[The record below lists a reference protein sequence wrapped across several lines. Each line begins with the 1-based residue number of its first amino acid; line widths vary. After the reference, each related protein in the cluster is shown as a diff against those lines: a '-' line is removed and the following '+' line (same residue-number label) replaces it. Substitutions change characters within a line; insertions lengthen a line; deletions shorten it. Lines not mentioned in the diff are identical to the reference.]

1 MSKADRP
8 VLLVGGVPGESAEEV
23 FRTVG
28 PILGDL
34 AIGLTDGE
42 IGLRRMWIFFVALNT
57 WARHPDLEM
66 VRPVIEG
73 VPNMPDWVKA
83 SYTIFD
89 YWTTHRERKGDY
101 KKLDRIL
108 QQPQH
113 AAADEETGI
122 RTLRLHRFPYV
133 IHYRIEGATIV
144 IFAIMFGGRDPSSWR
159 SRL

>member
-1 MSKADRP
+1 MSYALRFRH
-8 VLLVGGVPGESAEEV
+8 EV
-23 FRTVG
+23 VR
-28 PILGDL
+28 
-34 AIGLTDGE
+34 
-42 IGLRRMWIFFVALNT
+42 
-57 WARHPDLEM
+57 DLEQAS
-66 VRPVIEG
+66 
-73 VPNMPDWVKA
+73 DW
-83 SYTIFD
+83 YNER
-89 YWTTHRERKGDY
+89 THGLGAEFLRECRSA
-101 KKLDRIL
+101 LDRIL